1 MQVLHEKCI
10 MSAVKAKGGDKMHIP
25 VFFMTVEWGL
35 AGLKDVINVHPLFV
49 HSPIGLLL
57 AAFAFYFL
65 GSIFKKDE
73 LLAAGKWTL
82 YLGTFAAALTV
93 WTGLQAEGT
102 VPHGY
107 DVHQILLLHKYIGF
121 AVLALSAALSAWV
134 FFSKTLVPSKGKPVF
149 LAGLALLAIVLTQ
162 GADLGGRMVFLH
174 GVGVGRKSMM
184 MQEITPHARDH
195 HEHGGKDH
203 AGEEPV

>member
-1 MQVLHEKCI
+1 MP
-10 MSAVKAKGGDKMHIP
+10 MPG
-25 VFFMTVEWGL
+25 FFLTVEWGL
-35 AGLKDVINVHPLFV
+35 AGLKDLINVHPLFV

-57 AAFAFYFL
+57 AANAFYFL

-82 YLGTFAAALTV
+82 YLGTFAAAITV
-93 WTGLQAEGT
+93 WTGLQAEET
-102 VPHGY
+102 VQHSY
-107 DVHQILLLHKYIGF
+107 DVHQILLLHKYIAF

-134 FFSKTLVPSKGKPVF
+134 FFGKALIPSKGKPVF
-149 LAGLALLAIVLTQ
+149 LAGLVFLAIVLTQ

-184 MQEITPHARDH
+184 MQEITPPAHEH
-195 HEHGGKDH
+195 HEHGG
-203 AGEEPV
+203 EEHV